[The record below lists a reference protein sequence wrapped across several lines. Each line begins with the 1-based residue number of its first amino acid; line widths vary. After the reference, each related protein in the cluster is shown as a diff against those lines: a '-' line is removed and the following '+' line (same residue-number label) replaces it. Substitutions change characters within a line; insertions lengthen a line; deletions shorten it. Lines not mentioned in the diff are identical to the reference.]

1 MHNRVYL
8 DVEICEVFSLF
19 LSYFYVV
26 SIFFFSLLYFALFC
40 VSVCSTTGFYTEDKL
55 RDKK

>member
-26 SIFFFSLLYFALFC
+26 SIFFFQFVVFC
-40 VSVCSTTGFYTEDKL
+40 PVLRLCMFYDRFLHRGQTS
-55 RDKK
+55 R